1 MNLAPLI
8 YKHFTPF
15 FREHGFTKKGSTYYK
30 IDNDIAFCITFEFPS
45 CARAWCHILPL
56 YMPTEFVHLSH
67 GNIINNFYR
76 DVCDTLSKYDDVSDS
91 QIDMWAENVI
101 AIFESDVF
109 LFFDSISTPQKLLKY
124 CEAPVHMRNKYLPYT
139 DGTDMLRLQ
148 AYTALYL
155 GEKRT
160 AKKLIEDFR
169 KTVLQNKHITEKLVN
184 QYVAE
189 ADEMKK
195 MLSVS
200 SAERDVLFSKICE
213 KSFETCFKPKK
224 KTT

>member
-8 YKHFTPF
+8 YKRFTPF

-30 IDNDIAFCITFEFPS
+30 IDNDMAFCITFEFPS
-45 CARAWCHILPL
+45 YSRAWCHIIPL
-56 YMPTEFVHLSH
+56 YMPTEFIHLSY

-76 DVCDTLSKYDDVSDS
+76 DVRDTLSKYDNVSDS
-91 QIDMWAENVI
+91 QIDMWAENMI
-101 AIFESDVF
+101 TIFESDVF
-109 LFFDSISTPQKLLKY
+109 LFFDSISTPQKILEY

-139 DGTDMLRLQ
+139 VGTDMLRLQ
-148 AYTALYL
+148 AYTTLYL

-160 AKKLIEDFR
+160 AKKLVKDFK
-169 KTVLQNKHITEKLVN
+169 KTVLQNEHITENLLN

-189 ADEMKK
+189 ADEMEK
-195 MLSVS
+195 MLSAS
-200 SAERDVLFSKICE
+200 SAERDVRFGEICE
-213 KSFETCFKPKK
+213 KTLETCFKPKK